1 MQKLAF
7 FRSRE
12 GLLHVWALVG
22 GLYIRMKK
30 MEMQLEF
37 WIVGVGLGPL
47 LHIWKVVYLLFTP
60 ENLGKPSQNT
70 HTQRRERNDANQR
83 FTWIESHFTLGHIPM
98 VLGQVLL
105 HASDW
110 RGPLSQTQT
119 YWVIC
124 HLRLSLL
131 RLITLPILRQSAFIA
146 ILADNWKP
154 FVHDNK

>member
-37 WIVGVGLGPL
+37 WIVGVGLRPL

-70 HTQRRERNDANQR
+70 HTQKGERNDANQR
-83 FTWIESHFTLGHIPM
+83 FTWM
-98 VLGQVLL
+98 
-105 HASDW
+105 
-110 RGPLSQTQT
+110 RN
-119 YWVIC
+119 
-124 HLRLSLL
+124 
-131 RLITLPILRQSAFIA
+131 TLPLDMFQWFWVKCYCMPPIEGGLSNPNLLSPMSSSSISFKADHLTYIKTKCLHSYSRRQLEA
-146 ILADNWKP
+146 LCTW
-154 FVHDNK
+154 